1 MKIGGIDY
9 TNLTQDFGYWTVKVE
24 DIDDYLPIKI
34 KDRADDYNP
43 FIGWKI
49 SDDVE
54 KFIEDTVR
62 KVAVPDDAEI
72 SKVIPW
78 GNYFDRFNY
87 YYHKF
92 HHVPHV
98 DYPGWVGNLWLS
110 EHPEGSRGTQFYN
123 YKDDWK
129 RDRFDFPRP
138 EELLEQY
145 ETSWHQ
151 WEISKVESYG
161 FEYMGTAPAVK
172 NTMTIYNSCVPH
184 KAYIGDEVD
193 RSWSQLVQISK
204 RRFYDENDDNMTRE
218 EYKNFQDFLNNN
230 VSNFKK

>member
-78 GNYFDRFNY
+78 GNYFDRDNY

-172 NTMTIYNSCVPH
+172 NTITIYNSCVPH
-184 KAYIGDEVD
+184 KAFIGDDVD